1 MKIIIKNLQKKIP
14 INPKRIKS
22 AVLKAL
28 SSPHASLKYNK
39 TIKEGRGEITFC
51 FVNDKKIK
59 SLNREFLHKNYST
72 DVLSFDFSTQG
83 KEIFADVVIST
94 DTAVRNATIYKTSS
108 LYEVYLYVVHGT
120 LHLLGYDDKTKEQRK
135 IMDQKAKEILKYVI
149 TKD

>member
-1 MKIIIKNLQKKIP
+1 M
-14 INPKRIKS
+14 
-22 AVLKAL
+22 
-28 SSPHASLKYNK
+28 
-39 TIKEGRGEITFC
+39 
-51 FVNDKKIK
+51 NDKKIK